1 METTRTVL
9 RWGYLLGFVALGL
22 VYLNSTIFSL
32 WAAGG
37 PPTEAPNAWFHRAL
51 VHFGFAVTSF
61 ATGFFIFRVL
71 KAGYILRGSKAR
83 RVWLLI
89 VVVALGWPPLKKSI
103 EIDSCLDLGG
113 IWTQTHHECEEP
125 NT

>member
-1 METTRTVL
+1 METSRTVL
-9 RWGYLLGFVALGL
+9 RWVCLLGFVALGFI
-22 VYLNSTIFSL
+22 YLNSTLFSL

-51 VHFGFAVTSF
+51 VHFGFAITSF
-61 ATGFFIFRVL
+61 VSGFFIFRVI
-71 KAGYILRGSKAR
+71 KVGYVYRGSRAW

-89 VVVALGWPPLKKSI
+89 VVVALGWPPLKKFL

-113 IWTQTHHECEEP
+113 RWTQTLHECEESD
-125 NT
+125 T